1 MQPMEQRVQAYWTKR
16 ARDFSTVRRNE
27 LHNSALGQRWLA
39 ELRPYLPRGGPLDI
53 LDVGTGTGYFAI
65 LLSAE
70 GHRLTGIDL
79 TPAMIAEAETTA
91 AAMGVSA
98 RFAVMDAMHTTF
110 PDASFDVIVT
120 RNLTWT
126 LPDTPQAYRE
136 WRRLLRPNGVL
147 LNFDANYGDNVR
159 HHRQQDSY
167 VPATEVYG
175 HCGITPELERE
186 NAAITLAMP
195 ISRQTR
201 PRWDMALLPRCGFA
215 RCRYDRDVG
224 RRVLGHLDLADAP
237 LFLIAA
243 YAE

>member
-39 ELRPYLPRGGPLDI
+39 ELRPYLPKDGPLDI

-65 LLSAE
+65 LLSAA

-136 WRRLLRPNGVL
+136 WRRLLCPNGVL

-175 HCGITPELERE
+175 HCGITPELEQE

-201 PRWDMALLPRCGFA
+201 PQWDMELLPRCGFA
-215 RCRYDRDVG
+215 RCRYDRDAG
-224 RRVLGHLDLADAP
+224 RRVLGDLDLADAP
-237 LFLIAA
+237 LFFIAA